1 MRILQA
7 LSILGVIFLCGMAS
21 GIVWAEDIKAYPTPS
36 IVNISEPEK
45 PQEKKCSSLSQ
56 KAPPKAASAPVEK
69 KKERLITVKA
79 YAYCIN
85 GRTASGEYTRKGCIA
100 VDPRVIPL
108 GKKIYVPGYGW
119 GKSMDTGGSV
129 RGNVIDI
136 WYPTRSECMQWGV
149 RTVTIKV
156 AD

>member
-1 MRILQA
+1 MRILRT
-7 LSILGVIFLCGMAS
+7 LSILGVIFLCGATS
-21 GIVWAEDIKAYPTPS
+21 RIVWAEDIKAYPTPS
-36 IVNISEPEK
+36 IINISEKDKQVKEQSTP
-45 PQEKKCSSLSQ
+45 KK
-56 KAPPKAASAPVEK
+56 KVASAPVEK

-136 WYPTRSECMQWGV
+136 WYPSRSECMQWGV